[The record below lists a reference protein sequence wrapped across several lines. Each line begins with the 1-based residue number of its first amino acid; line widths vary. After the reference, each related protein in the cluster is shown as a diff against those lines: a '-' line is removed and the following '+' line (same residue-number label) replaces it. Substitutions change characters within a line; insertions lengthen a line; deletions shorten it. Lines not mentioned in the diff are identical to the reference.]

1 MKKLVLPKSLEPLKY
16 KSALAF
22 SKNADGDIFYTDG
35 DVFYTDGDIF
45 YTVWWHLLHYGDIFY
60 TVIND
65 QNTQNVVFSRH

>member
-16 KSALAF
+16 KSVLAF

-45 YTVWWHLLHYGDIFY
+45 YTVW
-60 TVIND
+60 
-65 QNTQNVVFSRH
+65 